1 MSPEQARAETVDGRS
16 DLYSLGAVLFE
27 SLEHKP
33 PYDAPDPFTIA
44 LMHVT
49 HPVPKLSPEHA
60 WLQPLIE
67 GLMAKHADDRYASG
81 EAFIAEVDK
90 LLASA
95 PEGAALR
102 EGRPQRRRAAP
113 RLATAVPQARA
124 GGAAPAAG
132 ATPRRRA
139 DDNRAQ
145 RWRVMSLAGAAVV
158 AVLGAIGAWVLFG
171 SRAPAPEPTPG
182 PPRTTVAPSVA
193 PATTIET
200 PAVTDLGAQAPVPAG
215 DVPELLARAQEY
227 VKIGVTDNGRRL
239 ASPEGDCAIDLY
251 RRVLEIEP
259 GNAEARAGLGQIAAF
274 YESKAKAAFDR
285 GFYSGSMVLA
295 ETGLRADADSATL
308 KRLLEDSKKAAGL

>member
-1 MSPEQARAETVDGRS
+1 
-16 DLYSLGAVLFE
+16 
-27 SLEHKP
+27 
-33 PYDAPDPFTIA
+33 
-44 LMHVT
+44 
-49 HPVPKLSPEHA
+49 
-60 WLQPLIE
+60 
-67 GLMAKHADDRYASG
+67 
-81 EAFIAEVDK
+81 
-90 LLASA
+90 
-95 PEGAALR
+95 
-102 EGRPQRRRAAP
+102 
-113 RLATAVPQARA
+113 
-124 GGAAPAAG
+124 
-132 ATPRRRA
+132 
-139 DDNRAQ
+139 
-145 RWRVMSLAGAAVV
+145 MSLAGAAVV